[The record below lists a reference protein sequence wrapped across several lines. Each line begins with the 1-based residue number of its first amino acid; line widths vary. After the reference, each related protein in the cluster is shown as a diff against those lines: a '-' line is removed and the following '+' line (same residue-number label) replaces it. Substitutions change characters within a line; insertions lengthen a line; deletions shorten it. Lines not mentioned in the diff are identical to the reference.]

1 LNRAFGSW
9 LPTSEAGAGAVPGEY
24 SRLSFGLVV
33 AGTFD
38 GVERFTRIDPDAHSS
53 YRGLKPISERFDPGA
68 LPAISRAESWP
79 RPKASGSGSE
89 PLWPAHE

>member
-1 LNRAFGSW
+1 VLTRARDFEVVRLNRAFGSW

-53 YRGLKPISERFDPGA
+53 YRGLKPISDA
-68 LPAISRAESWP
+68 
-79 RPKASGSGSE
+79 GS
-89 PLWPAHE
+89 PILRQDR